1 MSHSDSFD
9 ENEDSDSDVQ
19 YNDNKNSSFDSEEFN
34 NIMWWPGTGFDSDE
48 DNPEISIDNIGI
60 SWGPM
65 DGEPGAIG
73 YDDYDDNDGF
83 GFMLDEYVDGE
94 IKFD

>member
-34 NIMWWPGTGFDSDE
+34 NIM
-48 DNPEISIDNIGI
+48 
-60 SWGPM
+60 
-65 DGEPGAIG
+65 
-73 YDDYDDNDGF
+73 
-83 GFMLDEYVDGE
+83 
-94 IKFD
+94 